1 MNPLKIYLCDLTHE
15 TVILVSDT
23 IPLNIGYIG
32 AYSKKIHGDKIEL
45 SLFKYAEKAI
55 EAIKKDPPD
64 VLALSNYSWNSLLSE
79 RVAEIA
85 KSINPK
91 IITIQG
97 GPNFPHASELQL
109 EFLKKRPSTNFHVM
123 FEGEASFSN
132 IIDRV
137 LKDRNN
143 EQELFDEP
151 INGSVFIHPNKEKGL
166 IKGTKSQERI
176 KFLDDIPSPYLN
188 GMLDEFFDGRLSPF
202 IETNRGCPFR
212 CSFCHTGN
220 DYFQKVHMFSMERI
234 REEFEYMAVRAAEQK
249 NTILHLA
256 DVNFGMFPRD
266 REVTQIIIEMREKYN
281 WPSSICSVLKILFTW
296 PIYRSV
302 HGNAAFKK

>member
-1 MNPLKIYLCDLTHE
+1 MSPLKVYLCDLTHE

-23 IPLNIGYIG
+23 IPLNVGYIG
-32 AYSKKIHGDKIEL
+32 AYAKKVHGDKIEV
-45 SLFKYAEKAI
+45 SLFKYAEKI
-55 EAIKKDPPD
+55 IKAIKNDPPD

-85 KSINPK
+85 KSVNPK
-91 IITIQG
+91 VITVQG
-97 GPNFPHASELQL
+97 GPNFPHASDLQH
-109 EFLKKRPSTNFHVM
+109 EFLKKRPYTDFHVM

-132 IIDRV
+132 ILDRI

-166 IKGTKSQERI
+166 IKGTKSQDRI

-202 IETNRGCPFR
+202 IETNRGCPFK

-220 DYFQKVHMFSMERI
+220 DYFQKVHI
-234 REEFEYMAVRAAEQK
+234 
-249 NTILHLA
+249 
-256 DVNFGMFPRD
+256 
-266 REVTQIIIEMREKYN
+266 
-281 WPSSICSVLKILFTW
+281 
-296 PIYRSV
+296 
-302 HGNAAFKK
+302 